1 MNKIEFIPRI
11 VENKDWI
18 TIVFIVAVAL
28 VAVTKA
34 AFENRFV
41 DFVNL
46 IANNKY
52 IKMYKDPSNLM
63 SWFTILLFFVQL
75 ISFSFFVQ
83 LVLSYFGYTT
93 KTNWIT
99 FIQIF
104 TFLTF
109 FVLSK
114 FLVEKIIAASFN
126 IEPFIEQFNLF
137 KVSYRTYV
145 GLMLLP
151 VNIVLY
157 YTDLMNSYVII
168 IVLAVLLII
177 NTITYLVSLKNY
189 QNLLLDKLFYF
200 ILYICALEIAPYYFM
215 YYVITNR

>member
-168 IVLAVLLII
+168 IVLVVLLII
-177 NTITYLVSLKNY
+177 NSITYLVSLKNY

>member
-93 KTNWIT
+93 KTNWIA

-168 IVLAVLLII
+168 IVLVVLLII
-177 NTITYLVSLKNY
+177 NSVTYLVSLKNY

>member
-18 TIVFIVAVAL
+18 TIVFIVAVGL
-28 VAVTKA
+28 VAITKA

-41 DFVNL
+41 DFMNL

-126 IEPFIEQFNLF
+126 VEPFIEQFNLF

-151 VNIVLY
+151 VNIMLY

-168 IVLAVLLII
+168 VVLIVLLII
-177 NTITYLVSLKNY
+177 NSITYLVSLKNY
-189 QNLLLDKLFYF
+189 QNVLLDKLFYF

>member
-1 MNKIEFIPRI
+1 MNKYELIPRM

-18 TIVFIVAVAL
+18 TIVFIVALVVVAI
-28 VAVTKA
+28 AKA
-34 AFENRFV
+34 GFENRFN

-46 IANNKY
+46 LVNNKY
-52 IKMYKDPSNLM
+52 LKIYKDPSNLM

-83 LVLSYFGYTT
+83 LVLSYLGYTT

-99 FIQIF
+99 FIQII
-104 TFLTF
+104 TFLSF

-114 FLVEKIIAASFN
+114 YLIEKIIATSFN
-126 IEPFIEQFNLF
+126 MESFIEQFNLF

-157 YTDLMNSYVII
+157 YTDYVNKYII
-168 IVLAVLLII
+168 MSVLIVLLTI
-177 NTITYLVSLKNY
+177 NALTYLVSLRNY
-189 QNLLLDKLFYF
+189 QKLLFNKLFYF